1 MYIPESVKVRV
12 RHDKQYDNATTAK
25 TNNIP
30 LGFVTF
36 VDEKGVLKKEKS
48 WNGWG
53 DEYIGEFPNKPVSG
67 YKLENM
73 VTRSR
78 HYYGSGRTLY
88 RVIHPD
94 GFAFEISTDNLFEI
108 CMEGNV
114 KNGEFLGSYLLA
126 WEGQTL
132 ILLGE
137 ESSDYSKYVEVTK
150 IVHQGHVSL
159 GNLVVGQPYQDKN
172 GKYIGHYYGKFPAI
186 TINYKSK
193 PNERDQWGYAKSYEY
208 AFEAKSQK
216 KYKHIFIYELVYEY
230 DVEQKIRMISSMHN
244 TIAPYPYVGDP
255 KNIDISKYSIHD
267 VNADHY
273 NEKVINTYKSLDEVK
288 PLITEIVEAYAK
300 KSSTQRYSDREVTSP
315 YTVDIKWNTF
325 PKACK

>member
-12 RHDKQYDNATTAK
+12 RHDKQYDNAITAK

-48 WNGWG
+48 WNDWG
-53 DEYIGEFPNKPVSG
+53 DEYIGEFPNKPISG

-78 HYYGSGRTLY
+78 HYFGSGRTLY

-94 GFAFEISTDNLFEI
+94 GFVFEISTDNLFEI

-126 WEGQTL
+126 WEGNTL

-150 IVHQGHVSL
+150 IVNQGAL
-159 GNLVVGQPYQDKN
+159 TPIQLVVGQPYQDKN
-172 GKYIGHYYGKFPAI
+172 GEYIGHYYGKYPI
-186 TINYKSK
+186 VNIDYTHNYLCKDRWGNSTYPVEYLFIADYK
-193 PNERDQWGYAKSYEY
+193 KKKKFIFVEEIQWELQD
-208 AFEAKSQK
+208 EA
-216 KYKHIFIYELVYEY
+216 YLHTTLY
-230 DVEQKIRMISSMHN
+230 N
-244 TIAPYPYVGDP
+244 TITAYPYVGDP
-255 KNIDISKYSIHD
+255 KNLDISKYSID
-267 VNADHY
+267 DISADIY
-273 NEKVINTYKSLDEVK
+273 DIYDEVLINPYKNLDEVK
-288 PLITEIVEAYAK
+288 DEITASVNAYVHNRNK
-300 KSSTQRYSDREVTSP
+300 DRDLNKES
-315 YTVDIKWNTF
+315 VDTKINWNTF
-325 PKACK
+325 PKVIK